1 MATVVFHGKTLT
13 LRVAE
18 YRNGCTAL
26 ALHAE
31 DGEPYAMA
39 SVALP
44 ARHPDGCV
52 WVKDY
57 SENVGMKDA
66 LVLAGII
73 APEAVVTVRSGF
85 VFISAYRLL

>member
-1 MATVVFHGKTLT
+1 MMFHGKTLT
-13 LRVAE
+13 LRVAQ

-26 ALHAE
+26 ALHDE
-31 DGEPYAMA
+31 DGALYAMA

-44 ARHPDGCV
+44 TRHPDGCI

-57 SENVGMKDA
+57 SENAGMKDA

-73 APEAVVTVRSGF
+73 APEAVVTVRSGY
-85 VFISAYRLL
+85 VCISAYKLLL